1 LLKQEQKRDKKRPI
15 NRMQKTRL
23 EIQTEEQSGLHLAHP
38 TACREKWK
46 MEEGDKGRRYLL
58 KFQFFPK

>member
-1 LLKQEQKRDKKRPI
+1 
-15 NRMQKTRL
+15 MQKTRL

-46 MEEGDKGRRYLL
+46 MEEGDKGRHYFN
-58 KFQFFPK
+58 K